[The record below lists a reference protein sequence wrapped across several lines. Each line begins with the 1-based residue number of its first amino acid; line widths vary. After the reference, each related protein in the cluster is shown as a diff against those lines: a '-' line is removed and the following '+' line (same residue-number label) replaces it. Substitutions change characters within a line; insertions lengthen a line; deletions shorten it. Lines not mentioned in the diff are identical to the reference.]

1 MQPTNPKQLGRV
13 GVLMGGYS
21 SEREISLKSGAG
33 IVKALQEAGCDVL
46 ALDIAAKNA
55 GLIRTQSRDAKI
67 DVAFNILHGALGEDG
82 RIQTILEDLK
92 IPYVGS
98 GPEASRLAINK
109 ASTQKVLAANG
120 VKVPFF
126 FLLMPDKT
134 NDLKTI
140 IQRLGFPVVV
150 KPACQGSSIGV
161 SLVRKPEELT
171 PAVELAFSYDEDIL
185 IEEYI
190 FGREMTVGIL
200 CQTALPVIEVV
211 AKSGFFDFNAKY
223 GGTTEYKIPAPIP
236 EDVARLL
243 QETALKVHTTLGCR
257 HFSRVDFMLD
267 GANRFYV
274 LEINTVPGFT
284 DMSLLPKAARFAG
297 ISFQDLCLFLL
308 KLAYGEK
315 KSKEIIQHSIVAGR

>member
-46 ALDIAAKNA
+46 ALDIAAKND
-55 GLIRTQSRDAKI
+55 GLIRTQIRDAKI

-200 CQTALPVIEVV
+200 HQ
-211 AKSGFFDFNAKY
+211 
-223 GGTTEYKIPAPIP
+223 
-236 EDVARLL
+236 
-243 QETALKVHTTLGCR
+243 
-257 HFSRVDFMLD
+257 
-267 GANRFYV
+267 
-274 LEINTVPGFT
+274 
-284 DMSLLPKAARFAG
+284 
-297 ISFQDLCLFLL
+297 
-308 KLAYGEK
+308 
-315 KSKEIIQHSIVAGR
+315 